1 MLRYKF
7 RFNTFLS
14 EALYIGLFYEY
25 WIKTFYHYIIII
37 IILIIIIIIIIMI
50 MIMIMI
56 IIIII
61 IIIIRRSE
69 IYNCTFKNTNKVFII
84 IKAPHWLKLW
94 FPLASGCETVPR
106 PKPFVA
112 GQWGGYN
119 GNFQFSLF
127 FLAYKTWIN
136 WIFFVTE
143 CSLFSYIGHQ
153 LKEYYKE
160 TFYRSLLHTSLIILE
175 CGDSTLTIIVS
186 SYKGVLAVFVSF

>member
-7 RFNTFLS
+7 RFNSFLS

-25 WIKTFYHYIIII
+25 WIKTFYHYI
-37 IILIIIIIIIIMI
+37 
-50 MIMIMI
+50 I

-84 IKAPHWLKLW
+84 IKAAHWLKLW

-112 GQWGGYN
+112 GM
-119 GNFQFSLF
+119 GNEGD
-127 FLAYKTWIN
+127 I
-136 WIFFVTE
+136 TE
-143 CSLFSYIGHQ
+143 TFNFLFS
-153 LKEYYKE
+153 
-160 TFYRSLLHTSLIILE
+160 FLHIKPE
-175 CGDSTLTIIVS
+175 
-186 SYKGVLAVFVSF
+186 